1 MDRSGRQVGSI
12 GEPGFFG
19 LVRISPDGARVVA
32 DVENPGTGGR
42 DLWLYDLSTGIGS
55 RLTFDPV
62 SAGWPAWSPDGGH
75 IAFGS
80 GRRGPPD
87 IYVKDLSGAL
97 AEKLLFGAPGLQAP
111 SDWTRDGRFVAY
123 VDYAPSRKGQSEIWL
138 LPMKGE
144 PKPVRLDDS
153 PFSEYKPRFSP
164 DSRFVAFVSEES
176 GPAEVY
182 VAALDGGR
190 KQRVS
195 PAGGSLP
202 CWSADGKELFFQAAD
217 NVLMAVAVRLGQDI
231 QFSVPKPLFSL
242 PPFPPFPLAADYD
255 VSRDGQRF
263 LVNLGTER
271 ASQPP
276 LIVTLGWQ
284 QRLGGK

>member
-1 MDRSGRQVGSI
+1 M
-12 GEPGFFG
+12 
-19 LVRISPDGARVVA
+19 
-32 DVENPGTGGR
+32 T
-42 DLWLYDLSTGIGS
+42 
-55 RLTFDPV
+55 
-62 SAGWPAWSPDGGH
+62 
-75 IAFGS
+75 
-80 GRRGPPD
+80 
-87 IYVKDLSGAL
+87 
-97 AEKLLFGAPGLQAP
+97 
-111 SDWTRDGRFVAY
+111 
-123 VDYAPSRKGQSEIWL
+123 
-138 LPMKGE
+138 GE
-144 PKPVRLDDS
+144 PKPVRLDES

-164 DSRFVAFVSEES
+164 DSRFIAFVSEES
-176 GPAEVY
+176 GQPEVY
-182 VAALDGGR
+182 VAAVDGTGR

-263 LVNLGTER
+263 LISLGTER

-284 QRLGGK
+284 QRLAGDRLGK